1 MNKKLLSVFLATVM
15 ALSVCA
21 CGNEAQENASS
32 EGTDTQV
39 SVEPSVT
46 PGTSGETAST
56 EAAEETL
63 YPIVDEP
70 ITVTG
75 LVVDGNV
82 EKRKDR
88 LVWNKVSE
96 ITGINIEW
104 VSIDADALATYLAG
118 NEWPDFFH
126 CPMNTSV
133 INDYGVIGG
142 RFANL
147 YDYMDVMP
155 NYSAALEAY
164 PMAEGAVKEINGEMY
179 KFPYIEKAS
188 TGVGT
193 RTHVRTDVLEAAGVD
208 MPTTVEEFKQALI
221 DLKAYHGEV
230 SYIPNLYSY
239 WGPMLFAAFG
249 TETNMKFDAD
259 ANEKVYTNMTSEQTK
274 LYWTFMNELYEEGL
288 VHQEF
293 LTLDGTARNEL
304 AKSGKMAFLNG
315 EANKLA
321 KEDFADGAFH
331 IDVCAPLTSEYDQTQ
346 TLIGNTDINISYS
359 PIINAGSEYVEE
371 LCKMFDIMYA
381 TEEVVEGS
389 GLHGMSFCY
398 GLEGIDWKYG
408 AEGSGSYE
416 LIAPA
421 EYDGAFS
428 TYQYGEL
435 VWKGTGLATALEGL
449 IASTEG
455 NSHERQVGYV
465 KSVLPYQ
472 EDHLFPVNYMK
483 FNDDE
488 QYVLDNKLADINTYY
503 EKMAGQF
510 VTGVV
515 DIETGWDEYCA
526 TLEEMGINDIIEVY
540 QASYDRWISE

>member
-1 MNKKLLSVFLATVM
+1 MKKNLVSVALATAM
-15 ALSVCA
+15 AVSVCA
-21 CGNEAQENASS
+21 CGSEQQNAK
-32 EGTDTQV
+32 V
-39 SVEPSVT
+39 
-46 PGTSGETAST
+46 
-56 EAAEETL
+56 EETTAAATTAAATTAAATTAAPQADAEPKSL

-70 ITVTG
+70 ITIKG
-75 LVVDGNV
+75 LVVDGNL
-82 EKRKDR
+82 ETRKDR

-104 VSIDADALATYLAG
+104 ISIDTEALSTYLAG

-126 CPMNTSV
+126 CPLSNSIM
-133 INDYGVIGG
+133 NDYGVIGE

-155 NYSAALEAY
+155 NYAAALEAY

-179 KFPYIEKAS
+179 KFPYIEKAA

-193 RTHVRTDVLEAAGVD
+193 RTHVRTDVLEAAGVE

-221 DLKAYHGEV
+221 DLKAYYGEV
-230 SYIPNLYSY
+230 FFIPNLYSY

-249 TETNMKFDAD
+249 TETNMRFDAD
-259 ANEKVYTNMTSEQTK
+259 ANDTVYTNMTSEQTR
-274 LYWTFMNELYEEGL
+274 LYWTYMNELYEEEL

-293 LTLDGTARNEL
+293 LTLDSTARNEM
-304 AKSGKMAFLNG
+304 AKGGKQAFLNG

-321 KEDFADGAFH
+321 KEDFADGKFH

-359 PIINAGSEYVEE
+359 PVINADSKYVEE
-371 LCKMFDIMYA
+371 MCKMFDIMYA

-398 GLEGIDWKYG
+398 GIEGVDWEYG
-408 AEGSGSYE
+408 ESGSGTYY
-416 LIAPA
+416 LNAP
-421 EYDGAFS
+421 ESYDGAFS
-428 TYQYGEL
+428 TYQYAEL

-449 IASTEG
+449 VSSTEG
-455 NSHERQVGYV
+455 NSRERQLGYV
-465 KSVLPYQ
+465 KGVLPYQ

-483 FNDDE
+483 FTEDE
-488 QYVLDNKLADINTYY
+488 QYVLDNKLADVNGYY
-503 EKMAGQF
+503 EEMAGKF

-526 TLEEMGINDIIEVY
+526 NLEKMGINDIIEVY
-540 QASYDRWISE
+540 QASYDRWISK

>member
-1 MNKKLLSVFLATVM
+1 MKKKLLSVILATVM

-21 CGNEAQENASS
+21 CGNETQESASKEGTDATVNVASS
-32 EGTDTQV
+32 EA
-39 SVEPSVT
+39 
-46 PGTSGETAST
+46 TSGEAVST
-56 EAAEETL
+56 EAVEESL
-63 YPIVDEP
+63 YPIVKEP
-70 ITVTG
+70 ITITG
-75 LVVDGNV
+75 LVVDGNM
-82 EKRKDR
+82 ETRKDR

-104 VSIDADALATYLAG
+104 VSIDKDALSTYLAG
-118 NEWPDFFH
+118 NDWPDFFH
-126 CPMNTSV
+126 CPMSNSIV
-133 INDYGVIGG
+133 NDYGVIGG

-155 NYSAALEAY
+155 NYAAALEAY

-193 RTHVRTDVLEAAGVD
+193 RTHVRTDVLEAAGVE
-208 MPTTVEEFKQALI
+208 MPTTVDEFKQALI

-249 TETNMKFDAD
+249 TETNMRFDAD
-259 ANEKVYTNMTSEQTK
+259 ENNKVYTNMTSEQTK
-274 LYWTFMNELYEEGL
+274 LYWTYMNELYEEKL

-293 LTLDGTARNEL
+293 LTLDGTAANEL
-304 AKSGKMAFLNG
+304 AKSGKLAFLNG

-321 KEDFADGAFH
+321 KEDFADGEFH

-359 PIINAGSEYVEE
+359 PIINADSEYVEE
-371 LCKMFDIMYA
+371 MCKMFDIMYA

-398 GLEGIDWKYG
+398 GLEGVDWKYG
-408 AEGSGSYE
+408 AEGTGSYE

-428 TYQYGEL
+428 TYQYAEL

-515 DIETGWDEYCA
+515 DIETGWDEYCK

>member
-1 MNKKLLSVFLATVM
+1 MKKKLLSVILATVM

-21 CGNEAQENASS
+21 CGNETQESASKEGTDATVNVASS
-32 EGTDTQV
+32 EA
-39 SVEPSVT
+39 
-46 PGTSGETAST
+46 TSGEAVST
-56 EAAEETL
+56 EAVEESL
-63 YPIVDEP
+63 YPIVKEP
-70 ITVTG
+70 ITITG
-75 LVVDGNV
+75 LVVDGNM
-82 EKRKDR
+82 ETRKDR

-104 VSIDADALATYLAG
+104 VSIDKDALPTYLAG
-118 NEWPDFFH
+118 NDWPDFFH
-126 CPMNTSV
+126 CPMSNSIV
-133 INDYGVIGG
+133 NDYGVIGG

-155 NYSAALEAY
+155 NYAAALEAY

-193 RTHVRTDVLEAAGVD
+193 RTHVRTDVLEAAGVE
-208 MPTTVEEFKQALI
+208 MPTTVDEFKQALI

-249 TETNMKFDAD
+249 TETNMRFDAD
-259 ANEKVYTNMTSEQTK
+259 ENNKVYTNMTSEQTK
-274 LYWTFMNELYEEGL
+274 LYWTYMNELYEEKL

-293 LTLDGTARNEL
+293 LTLDGTAANEL
-304 AKSGKMAFLNG
+304 AKSGKLAFLNG

-321 KEDFADGAFH
+321 KEDFADGEFH

-359 PIINAGSEYVEE
+359 PIINADSEYVEE
-371 LCKMFDIMYA
+371 MCKMFDIMYA

-398 GLEGIDWKYG
+398 GLEGVDWKYG
-408 AEGSGSYE
+408 AEGTGSYE

-428 TYQYGEL
+428 TYQYAEL
-435 VWKGTGLATALEGL
+435 VWKNTGLATALEGL

-472 EDHLFPVNYMK
+472 EDHLFPVDYMK

-515 DIETGWDEYCA
+515 DIETGWDEYCK

>member
-1 MNKKLLSVFLATVM
+1 MKKKLLSVVLATAM

-21 CGNEAQENASS
+21 CGNEPRASVSTEETKVATSEVVSS
-32 EGTDTQV
+32 EVV
-39 SVEPSVT
+39 SSEVVE
-46 PGTSGETAST
+46 
-56 EAAEETL
+56 EAL

-70 ITVTG
+70 ITIKG

-82 EKRKDR
+82 ETRKDR

-104 VSIDADALATYLAG
+104 VSIDKEALSTYLAG
-118 NEWPDFFH
+118 NDWPDFFH
-126 CPMNTSV
+126 CPMSTSI

-155 NYSAALEAY
+155 NYVAALEAY

-179 KFPYIEKAS
+179 RFPYIEKAS

-193 RTHVRTDVLEAAGVD
+193 RTHVRTDVLDAAGVK

-221 DLKAYHGEV
+221 DLKAYYGEV
-230 SYIPNLYSY
+230 SYIPNLFSY
-239 WGPMLFAAFG
+239 WGPMLFGAFG
-249 TETNMKFDAD
+249 TETNMRFDAD

-359 PIINAGSEYVEE
+359 PIINADSEYVEE

-398 GLEGIDWKYG
+398 GLEGIDWNYG

-435 VWKGTGLATALEGL
+435 IWKGTGLATALEGL

-526 TLEEMGINDIIEVY
+526 TLEEMGINDIIKVY

>member
-1 MNKKLLSVFLATVM
+1 MKKKLLSVILATVM

-21 CGNEAQENASS
+21 CGNERQESASKEGTDATVNVASS
-32 EGTDTQV
+32 EA
-39 SVEPSVT
+39 
-46 PGTSGETAST
+46 TSGEAVST
-56 EAAEETL
+56 EAVEESL
-63 YPIVDEP
+63 YPIVKEP
-70 ITVTG
+70 ITITG
-75 LVVDGNV
+75 LVVDGNM
-82 EKRKDR
+82 ETRKDR

-104 VSIDADALATYLAG
+104 VSIDKDALSTYLAG
-118 NEWPDFFH
+118 NDWPDFFH
-126 CPMNTSV
+126 CPMSNSIV
-133 INDYGVIGG
+133 NDYGVIGG

-155 NYSAALEAY
+155 NYAAALEAY

-193 RTHVRTDVLEAAGVD
+193 RTHVRTDVLEAAGVE
-208 MPTTVEEFKQALI
+208 MPTTVDEFKQALI

-249 TETNMKFDAD
+249 TETNMRFDAD
-259 ANEKVYTNMTSEQTK
+259 ENNKVYTNMTSEQTK
-274 LYWTFMNELYEEGL
+274 LYWTYMNELYEEKL

-293 LTLDGTARNEL
+293 LTLDGTAANEL
-304 AKSGKMAFLNG
+304 AKSGKLAFLNG
-315 EANKLA
+315 EANILA
-321 KEDFADGAFH
+321 KEDFADGEFH

-359 PIINAGSEYVEE
+359 PIINADSEYVEE
-371 LCKMFDIMYA
+371 MCKMFDIMYA

-398 GLEGIDWKYG
+398 GLEGVDWKYG
-408 AEGSGSYE
+408 AEGTGSYE

-428 TYQYGEL
+428 TYQYAEL

-515 DIETGWDEYCA
+515 DIETGWDEYCK

>member
-1 MNKKLLSVFLATVM
+1 MKKKLLSVVLATAM

-21 CGNEAQENASS
+21 CGNEPQASVSTEETKVATSEVVSS
-32 EGTDTQV
+32 EVV
-39 SVEPSVT
+39 SSEVVE
-46 PGTSGETAST
+46 
-56 EAAEETL
+56 EAL

-70 ITVTG
+70 ITIKG

-82 EKRKDR
+82 ETRKDR

-104 VSIDADALATYLAG
+104 VSIDKEALSTYLAG
-118 NEWPDFFH
+118 NDWPDFFH
-126 CPMNTSV
+126 CPMSTSI

-155 NYSAALEAY
+155 NYVAALEAY

-179 KFPYIEKAS
+179 RFPYIEKAS

-193 RTHVRTDVLEAAGVD
+193 RTHVRTDVLDAAGVK
-208 MPTTVEEFKQALI
+208 MPATVEEFKQALI
-221 DLKAYHGEV
+221 DLKAYYGEV
-230 SYIPNLYSY
+230 SYIPNLFSY
-239 WGPMLFAAFG
+239 WGPMLFGAFG
-249 TETNMKFDAD
+249 TETNMRFDAD

-321 KEDFADGAFH
+321 KEDFADGKFH
-331 IDVCAPLTSEYDQTQ
+331 IDVCAPLTSEYDKTQ

-359 PIINAGSEYVEE
+359 PIINKNSKYVEE
-371 LCKMFDIMYA
+371 MCKMFDIMYA

-398 GLEGIDWKYG
+398 GIEGVDWKYG
-408 AEGSGSYE
+408 AEGSGNYE
-416 LIAPA
+416 LIAP
-421 EYDGAFS
+421 ESYNGAFS
-428 TYQYGEL
+428 TYQYAEL

-449 IASTEG
+449 VASTEG
-455 NSHERQVGYV
+455 NSRERQLGYV
-465 KSVLPYQ
+465 KGVLPYQ
-472 EDHLFPVNYMK
+472 EDHLFPINYMK

-488 QYVLDNKLADINTYY
+488 QYVLDNKLADITTYY

-515 DIETGWDEYCA
+515 DIETGWDEYCK
-526 TLEEMGINDIIEVY
+526 TLEDMGINDIIKVY
-540 QASYDRWISE
+540 QASYDRWIAD

>member
-1 MNKKLLSVFLATVM
+1 MKKKLLSVILATVM

-21 CGNEAQENASS
+21 CGNETQESASKEGTDATVNVASS
-32 EGTDTQV
+32 EA
-39 SVEPSVT
+39 
-46 PGTSGETAST
+46 TSGEAVST
-56 EAAEETL
+56 EAVEESL
-63 YPIVDEP
+63 YPIVKEP
-70 ITVTG
+70 ITITG
-75 LVVDGNV
+75 LVVDGNM
-82 EKRKDR
+82 ETRKDR

-104 VSIDADALATYLAG
+104 VSIDKDALSTYLAG
-118 NEWPDFFH
+118 NDWPDFFH
-126 CPMNTSV
+126 CPMSNSIV
-133 INDYGVIGG
+133 NDYGVIGG

-155 NYSAALEAY
+155 NYAAALEAY

-193 RTHVRTDVLEAAGVD
+193 RTHVRTDVLEAAGVE
-208 MPTTVEEFKQALI
+208 MPTTVDEFKQALI

-249 TETNMKFDAD
+249 TETNMRFDAD
-259 ANEKVYTNMTSEQTK
+259 ENNKVYTNMTSEQTK
-274 LYWTFMNELYEEGL
+274 LYWTYMNELYEEKL

-293 LTLDGTARNEL
+293 LTLDGTAANEL
-304 AKSGKMAFLNG
+304 AKSGKLAFLNG
-315 EANKLA
+315 EANILA
-321 KEDFADGAFH
+321 KEDFADGEFH

-359 PIINAGSEYVEE
+359 PIINADSEYVEE
-371 LCKMFDIMYA
+371 MCKMFDIMYA

-398 GLEGIDWKYG
+398 GLEGVDWKYG
-408 AEGSGSYE
+408 AEGTGSYE

-428 TYQYGEL
+428 TYQYAEL

-515 DIETGWDEYCA
+515 DIETGWDEYCK

>member
-1 MNKKLLSVFLATVM
+1 MKKKLLSVILATVM

-21 CGNEAQENASS
+21 CGNETQESASKEGTDATVNVASS
-32 EGTDTQV
+32 EA
-39 SVEPSVT
+39 
-46 PGTSGETAST
+46 TSGEAVST
-56 EAAEETL
+56 EAVEESL
-63 YPIVDEP
+63 YPIVKEP
-70 ITVTG
+70 ITITG
-75 LVVDGNV
+75 LVVDGNM
-82 EKRKDR
+82 ETRKDR

-104 VSIDADALATYLAG
+104 VSIDKDALSTYLAG
-118 NEWPDFFH
+118 NDWPDFFH
-126 CPMNTSV
+126 CPMSNSIV
-133 INDYGVIGG
+133 NDYGVIGG

-155 NYSAALEAY
+155 NYAAALEAY

-193 RTHVRTDVLEAAGVD
+193 RTHVRTDVLEAAGVE
-208 MPTTVEEFKQALI
+208 MPTTVDEFKQALI
-221 DLKAYHGEV
+221 DLKAYYGEV
-230 SYIPNLYSY
+230 SYIPNLFSY

-249 TETNMKFDAD
+249 TETNMRFDAD
-259 ANEKVYTNMTSEQTK
+259 ENNKVYTNMTSEQTK
-274 LYWTFMNELYEEGL
+274 LYWTYMNELYEEKL

-293 LTLDGTARNEL
+293 LTLDGTAANEL
-304 AKSGKMAFLNG
+304 AKSGKLAFLNG

-321 KEDFADGAFH
+321 KEDFADGEFH

-359 PIINAGSEYVEE
+359 PIINADSEYVEE
-371 LCKMFDIMYA
+371 MCKMFDIMYA

-398 GLEGIDWKYG
+398 GLEGVDWKYG
-408 AEGSGSYE
+408 AEGTGSYE

-428 TYQYGEL
+428 TYQYAEL
-435 VWKGTGLATALEGL
+435 IWKGTGLATALEGL

-515 DIETGWDEYCA
+515 DIETGWDEYCK
-526 TLEEMGINDIIEVY
+526 TLEEMGINDIIKVY
-540 QASYDRWISE
+540 QASYDRWIAD

>member
-1 MNKKLLSVFLATVM
+1 MKKKLLSVILATVM

-21 CGNEAQENASS
+21 CGNETQESASKEGTDATVNVASS
-32 EGTDTQV
+32 EA
-39 SVEPSVT
+39 
-46 PGTSGETAST
+46 TSGEAVST
-56 EAAEETL
+56 EAVEESL
-63 YPIVDEP
+63 YPIVKEP
-70 ITVTG
+70 ITITG
-75 LVVDGNV
+75 LVVDGNM
-82 EKRKDR
+82 ETRKDR

-104 VSIDADALATYLAG
+104 VSIDKDALSTYLAG
-118 NEWPDFFH
+118 NDWPDFFH
-126 CPMNTSV
+126 CPMSNSIV
-133 INDYGVIGG
+133 NDYGVIGG

-155 NYSAALEAY
+155 NYAAALEAY

-193 RTHVRTDVLEAAGVD
+193 RTHVRTDVLEAAGVE

-249 TETNMKFDAD
+249 TETNMRFDAD
-259 ANEKVYTNMTSEQTK
+259 ENNKVYTNMTSEQTK
-274 LYWTFMNELYEEGL
+274 LYWTYMNELYEEKL

-293 LTLDGTARNEL
+293 LTLDGTAANEL
-304 AKSGKMAFLNG
+304 AKSGKLAFLNG

-321 KEDFADGAFH
+321 KEDFADGEFH

-359 PIINAGSEYVEE
+359 PIINADSEYVEE
-371 LCKMFDIMYA
+371 MCKMFDIMYA

-398 GLEGIDWKYG
+398 GLEGVDWKYG
-408 AEGSGSYE
+408 AEGTGSYE

-428 TYQYGEL
+428 TYQYAEL

-515 DIETGWDEYCA
+515 DIETGWDEYCK

>member
-1 MNKKLLSVFLATVM
+1 MKKKLLSVILATVM

-21 CGNEAQENASS
+21 CGNETQESASKEGTDATVNVASS
-32 EGTDTQV
+32 EA
-39 SVEPSVT
+39 
-46 PGTSGETAST
+46 TSGEAVST
-56 EAAEETL
+56 EAVEESL
-63 YPIVDEP
+63 YPIVKEP
-70 ITVTG
+70 ITITG
-75 LVVDGNV
+75 LVVDGNM
-82 EKRKDR
+82 ETRKDR

-104 VSIDADALATYLAG
+104 VSIDKDALSTYLAG
-118 NEWPDFFH
+118 NDWPDFFH
-126 CPMNTSV
+126 CPMSNSIV
-133 INDYGVIGG
+133 NDYGVIGG

-155 NYSAALEAY
+155 NYAAALEAY

-193 RTHVRTDVLEAAGVD
+193 RTHVRTDVLEAAGVE
-208 MPTTVEEFKQALI
+208 MPTTVDEFKQALI

-249 TETNMKFDAD
+249 TETNMRFDAD
-259 ANEKVYTNMTSEQTK
+259 ENNKVYTNMTSEQTK
-274 LYWTFMNELYEEGL
+274 LYWTYMNELYEEKL

-293 LTLDGTARNEL
+293 LTLDGTAANEL
-304 AKSGKMAFLNG
+304 AKSGKLAFLNG

-321 KEDFADGAFH
+321 KEDFADGEFH

-359 PIINAGSEYVEE
+359 PIINADSEYVEE
-371 LCKMFDIMYA
+371 MCKMFDIMYA

-398 GLEGIDWKYG
+398 GLEGVDWKYG
-408 AEGSGSYE
+408 AEGTGSYE

-428 TYQYGEL
+428 TYQYAEL
-435 VWKGTGLATALEGL
+435 VWKNTGLATALEGL

-472 EDHLFPVNYMK
+472 EDHLFPVDYMK

-515 DIETGWDEYCA
+515 DIETGWDEYCK

>member
-1 MNKKLLSVFLATVM
+1 MKKKLLSVILATVM

-21 CGNEAQENASS
+21 CGNERQESASKEGTDATVNVASS
-32 EGTDTQV
+32 EA
-39 SVEPSVT
+39 
-46 PGTSGETAST
+46 TSGEAVST
-56 EAAEETL
+56 EAVEESL
-63 YPIVDEP
+63 YPIVKEP
-70 ITVTG
+70 ITITG
-75 LVVDGNV
+75 LVVDGNM
-82 EKRKDR
+82 ETRKDR

-104 VSIDADALATYLAG
+104 VSIDKDALSTYLAG
-118 NEWPDFFH
+118 NDWPDFFH
-126 CPMNTSV
+126 CPMSNSIV
-133 INDYGVIGG
+133 NDYGVIGG

-155 NYSAALEAY
+155 NYAAALEAY

-193 RTHVRTDVLEAAGVD
+193 RTHVRTDVLEAAGVE
-208 MPTTVEEFKQALI
+208 MPTTVDEFKQALI

-249 TETNMKFDAD
+249 TETNMRFDAD
-259 ANEKVYTNMTSEQTK
+259 ENNKVYTNMTSEQTK
-274 LYWTFMNELYEEGL
+274 LYWTYMNELYEEKL

-293 LTLDGTARNEL
+293 LTLDGTAANEL
-304 AKSGKMAFLNG
+304 AKSGKLAFLNG

-321 KEDFADGAFH
+321 KEDFADGEFH

-359 PIINAGSEYVEE
+359 PIINADSEYVEE
-371 LCKMFDIMYA
+371 MCKMFDIMYA

-398 GLEGIDWKYG
+398 GLEGVDWKYG
-408 AEGSGSYE
+408 AEGTGSYE

-428 TYQYGEL
+428 TYQYAEL
-435 VWKGTGLATALEGL
+435 IWKGTGLATALEGL

-472 EDHLFPVNYMK
+472 EDHLFPVNYMR

-515 DIETGWDEYCA
+515 DIETGWDEYCK

>member
-408 AEGSGSYE
+408 AEGSYE

-515 DIETGWDEYCA
+515 DIETGWDEYCK